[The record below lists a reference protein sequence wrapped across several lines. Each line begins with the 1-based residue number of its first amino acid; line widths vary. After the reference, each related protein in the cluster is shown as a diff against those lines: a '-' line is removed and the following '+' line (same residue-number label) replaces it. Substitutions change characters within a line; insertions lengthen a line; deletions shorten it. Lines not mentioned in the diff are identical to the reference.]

1 MIKKILSSSW
11 IGIVLLFMYSPILI
25 LAGYSFLDTP
35 TIGASGNFSLQN
47 YITLFTSRS

>member
-25 LAGYSFLDTP
+25 LAGYSFWTP
-35 TIGASGNFSLQN
+35 RQLEPRAIFPYKTILLSL
-47 YITLFTSRS
+47 LPRS